1 MKHQITFYIFCSLL
15 LISCGGNRNDSDSQ
29 DLNTL
34 LGEKSSQ
41 SELSISEET
50 MNEIIQSLPSPLEIA
65 TLIRETG
72 LRYNPDFLNST
83 NNAKLYST
91 DTEKALAMGIYSGD
105 LGYINI
111 YEKSSA
117 AFNYLGTVKRLADD
131 LMIGQFFDIETI
143 KRIASN
149 SSKIDSLLYISTMSF
164 EKMDRYLRDQKRSK
178 LSVLLVTGTWIESV
192 YLATQVVNNKRNDD
206 LVERIAEQ
214 KMILDQIL
222 LIVSA
227 YEDDALFKKVSD
239 DLRRLKNEYDKVTIT
254 YNYQE
259 PVTKEINGRLVIIDN
274 STTEVNM
281 SDEQLVTIIG
291 MVEEIRNK
299 MALNS

>member
-259 PVTKEINGRLVIIDN
+259 PETKEINGRLVIIDN

-299 MALNS
+299 MVMNS

>member
-29 DLNTL
+29 DLNSL

-41 SELSISEET
+41 SELSISEEA

-259 PVTKEINGRLVIIDN
+259 PETKEINGRLVIIDN

>member
-29 DLNTL
+29 DLNSL

-41 SELSISEET
+41 SELSISEEA

-259 PVTKEINGRLVIIDN
+259 PETKEINGRLVIIDN

-299 MALNS
+299 MAMNS

>member
-15 LISCGGNRNDSDSQ
+15 LISCGGNRNDSGSQ
-29 DLNTL
+29 DLNSL

-41 SELSISEET
+41 SELSISEEA

-72 LRYNPDFLNST
+72 LRYNPDFLNPT
-83 NNAKLYST
+83 ENASLYST

-117 AFNYLGTVKRLADD
+117 AFNYLGTVKKLADD

-291 MVEEIRNK
+291 MVAEIRNK
-299 MALNS
+299 MVLNS

>member
-15 LISCGGNRNDSDSQ
+15 LISCGGNRNDSGSQ
-29 DLNTL
+29 DLNSL

-83 NNAKLYST
+83 ENAKLYST

-117 AFNYLGTVKRLADD
+117 AFNYLGTVKKLADD

-164 EKMDRYLRDQKRSK
+164 EKMDRYLRDQKRGK

-192 YLATQVVNNKRNDD
+192 YLATQVVSNKRNDD

-239 DLRRLKNEYDKVTIT
+239 DLRRLKNEYNKVTIT

-274 STTEVNM
+274 STTEVNI

-291 MVEEIRNK
+291 LVEEIRNK
-299 MALNS
+299 MVMNS

>member
-15 LISCGGNRNDSDSQ
+15 LISCGGNRNDSGSQ
-29 DLNTL
+29 DLNSL

-41 SELSISEET
+41 SELSISEEA

-83 NNAKLYST
+83 DNAKLYST

-117 AFNYLGTVKRLADD
+117 AFNYLGTVKKLADD

-291 MVEEIRNK
+291 MVAEIRNK
-299 MALNS
+299 MVLNS

>member
-1 MKHQITFYIFCSLL
+1 MKHQITFYILCGLL
-15 LISCGGNRNDSDSQ
+15 LISCGGNKKEADSQ
-29 DLNTL
+29 DLNAL
-34 LGEKSSQ
+34 LAEKTSQ

-50 MNEIIQSLPSPLEIA
+50 MNDIIQSLPSPLEIA
-65 TLIRETG
+65 TLIKESG
-72 LRYNPDFLNST
+72 LRYNPDFLNPT
-83 NNAKLYST
+83 ENAKLYST

-111 YEKSSA
+111 YEKSTA

-149 SSKIDSLLYISTMSF
+149 SNKIDSLLFISTMSF
-164 EKMDRYLRDQKRSK
+164 EKMDRYLREQKRSK
-178 LSVLLVTGTWIESV
+178 LSVLLVTGTWIESI
-192 YLATQVVNNKRNDD
+192 YLATQVVSNKRNDD

-227 YEDDALFKKVSD
+227 YNDDPMFQRISD
-239 DLRRLKNEYDKVTIT
+239 DLKALKSEYDKVTIT

-259 PVTKEINGRLVIIDN
+259 PITKEVNGRLVIIDN

-281 SDEQLVTIIG
+281 NDEQLIKISALVK
-291 MVEEIRNK
+291 EIRDR
-299 MALNS
+299 MVQNS